1 MCKTQWYNRALFF
14 AISPKGR
21 FPNMEQN
28 KKANKL
34 SLHQETLRN
43 LLNNPFFELRTEQ
56 QVFSGPKSVCRPVC
70 TP

>member
-1 MCKTQWYNRALFF
+1 
-14 AISPKGR
+14 
-21 FPNMEQN
+21 MEQN

-43 LLNNPFFELRTEQ
+43 LLNNPIFELPTEQ